1 MTADLAALGARLR
14 LLTDAQLRA
23 VAGPTTFTR
32 GQGYA
37 AQRRV
42 SGLAASST
50 WVVSA
55 KVRGSGRIY
64 QTQVELYLSRGEV
77 LWTGECTCPM
87 QVDCKHSV
95 AVAIVARQTFGLA
108 GAATLAT
115 PAAYVSDSDLA
126 RWAVVPALDEPAS
139 WTDQPPPDEYD
150 RYDYDDDGYPDP
162 LAALHH
168 LHPGAP
174 TTPGLPAWERAVRA
188 VVGDTAATTTHFTP
202 VGLLF
207 EVQVTPPNRYSP
219 PGSAHAKL
227 LVRPMVP
234 GKTGWVRTGL
244 TWGNLDYASPY
255 GQIKLNPVHQSA
267 LQAVVAI
274 ARQPYGYR
282 PIADR
287 VDLAVLGRGWFA
299 ALRECQRL
307 GIKLLTDPKRSG
319 EVTLAE
325 EPARVVV
332 HLTSDGEGGLLV
344 GPTIV
349 EPAEVAAT
357 QGDWEAIGSPATGM
371 WVAHGDDLVI
381 AAFEP
386 AVDVPTQRW
395 LVEGGQRVPAGD
407 VARFFAGHLP
417 ALAKRFDV
425 LSPDGSV
432 EVPTVGAPRLLLR
445 LTHEPELRLSLA
457 WSFTYAVG
465 QDRVEVAVGSST
477 EPTIRDLAAEE
488 RLIDGLDALDKAPG
502 LRTARPTVGWS
513 LQPRSGLDGSPMLRF
528 LNLVLPRLEEHP
540 DVDIEVLG
548 TPIPYAE
555 ADEAPT
561 VSLAITESSDST
573 DWFDLDVQVRVGPQ
587 DVPIRS
593 LVTALTLGEEHV
605 ILPSGT
611 WFRVDRPELTEL
623 RRLIDEARAMSDD
636 PKGPLRLSAYQADLW
651 AELEELGVVQEQ
663 SERWRSLVAG
673 LAGAAE
679 GAPPEPVPAPEGLA
693 AELRHYQHSGY
704 EWLTFLRRAGLG
716 GILADDMGLGKTM
729 QTLAMIL
736 RAVQDR
742 EEAAGAKAETGAGGE
757 RAAYPPFLV
766 VAPTSVLPTWLA
778 EAARFAPSLRVVA
791 LGETTKRRRGSIA
804 EAIAGADL
812 VVTTYAVFRID
823 ADAFRECVWSALVL
837 DEAQFV
843 KNHQSQVYQCARL
856 LPART
861 KLAITGTPME
871 NNLME
876 LWALL
881 SIVAPGLFPRPAA
894 FAEHF
899 RRPIESGTAPE
910 RLDTLRR
917 RIRPVMLRRT
927 KDAVASEL
935 PPKQEQV
942 IEVALSPKHRRIYD
956 RVLAHERQRI
966 LGLLDDA
973 QRNRIA
979 ILRSLTRMRRLCLDP
994 VLDDPAH
1001 AGIGSAKVDALLEL
1015 LTPVLAEGHQAL
1027 VFSQFTGF
1035 LATVRARLDAE
1046 GISYA
1051 YLDGRTRKREEAI
1064 ASFRSG
1070 ERSVFLVSLKAGGFG
1085 LTLTEADYVFLLD
1098 PWWNPATEAQAI
1110 DRTHRIGQDKHVFV
1124 YRMVAADTIEDK
1136 VLALQERKREL
1147 FARVVDEG
1155 ALASGVLSPE
1165 DIRGLL

>member
-445 LTHEPELRLSLA
+445 LTHEPGLRLSLA

-679 GAPPEPVPAPEGLA
+679 GAPPEPVPAPDGLA

-742 EEAAGAKAETGAGGE
+742 EEAADAEGATGAGGE

-823 ADAFRECVWSALVL
+823 ADAFRECAWSALVL

-935 PPKQEQV
+935 P
-942 IEVALSPKHRRIYD
+942 
-956 RVLAHERQRI
+956 
-966 LGLLDDA
+966 
-973 QRNRIA
+973 
-979 ILRSLTRMRRLCLDP
+979 
-994 VLDDPAH
+994 
-1001 AGIGSAKVDALLEL
+1001 
-1015 LTPVLAEGHQAL
+1015 
-1027 VFSQFTGF
+1027 
-1035 LATVRARLDAE
+1035 
-1046 GISYA
+1046 
-1051 YLDGRTRKREEAI
+1051 
-1064 ASFRSG
+1064 
-1070 ERSVFLVSLKAGGFG
+1070 
-1085 LTLTEADYVFLLD
+1085 
-1098 PWWNPATEAQAI
+1098 
-1110 DRTHRIGQDKHVFV
+1110 
-1124 YRMVAADTIEDK
+1124 
-1136 VLALQERKREL
+1136 
-1147 FARVVDEG
+1147 
-1155 ALASGVLSPE
+1155 
-1165 DIRGLL
+1165 